1 VLVFVD
7 TKFACSRLAHF
18 LERHGISA
26 DSIHGDKSQQAR
38 TETLENFKSGKV
50 RVLVATDVAARGLDI
65 EDLPS
70 VINFELPHT
79 AEDYVH
85 RIGRTGRAG
94 KSGKAV
100 SLVSSEERHR
110 LADIQKLIKLEIKQE
125 IVPGYDPEPDFF
137 DADGSRRR
145 RSAPASRPTDRATA
159 AAPLANAASA
169 VSAPSAANGRNAP
182 SAPSAAVSP
191 LILRQMVLTSA
202 SPTSRRATSP
212 RPAAKAMAATPRF
225 PRRPAPDRL
234 PAGRARSQALNTQ
247 AQFSVLTNSDRL
259 LSALHNK
266 EERSMK
272 GNLFRRDCHC

>member
-1 VLVFVD
+1 VRHEDEANQVLVFVD

-110 LADIQKLIKLEIKQE
+110 LADIQKLIKLEIRQE
-125 IVPGYDPEPDFF
+125 VVPGFDPEPDFF
-137 DADGSRRR
+137 DGEGGRRKR
-145 RSAPASRPTDRATA
+145 SSSAPASRSAEEGAPVGERSGRPERAPRESRGESRERAPRERAPQRSRQPSHIA
-159 AAPLANAASA
+159 ADGFDFSKPYEE
-169 VSAPSAANGRNAP
+169 RN
-182 SAPSAAVSP
+182 
-191 LILRQMVLTSA
+191 
-202 SPTSRRATSP
+202 
-212 RPAAKAMAATPRF
+212 
-225 PRRPAPDRL
+225 PAPQGAEAGTQTL
-234 PAGRARSQALNTQ
+234 PDPQKGQRPIAVLLGGLGRK
-247 AQFSVLTNSDRL
+247 
-259 LSALHNK
+259 H
-266 EERSMK
+266 
-272 GNLFRRDCHC
+272 